1 MIMENINSNRNT
13 IYEDAE
19 SLEDKEKQSNKN
31 SIINNSNISLS
42 IINTSNI
49 SNSNTHN
56 TSDIEKEKNIMK
68 KIELEKFRKKEL
80 FQEDIN
86 HLNQM
91 HDPVEYLTSNFNTIK
106 SKSLSTK
113 RHLKNILEI
122 QNFEGDTDKIWVVQF
137 SSCGKYLATGGK
149 SGVLKIWEVLSV
161 NDSLDIYE
169 KRELLKF
176 TNFFSENAFRI
187 YTEHKKDIIDL
198 SWGNKNPNLIV
209 TVSLD
214 HFAILW
220 DINSTSSIGVYN
232 HRSIIPCVDFYP
244 NTKNLF
250 SENDDDIFVTGS
262 FDRLIR
268 VWSVKDPKEPLLYI
282 NVIEYIT
289 AIAFFPE
296 GNYLAVGSSDGK
308 ISIYDCEKKLRYA
321 YSFNCKNKN
330 GKYSEGRKI
339 TSIYFINKNEALI
352 TTNDSRIRLIDVN
365 DGNINHKMKGHKNEE
380 GMIKACY
387 DSTYKSVITASEDNY
402 VYLWNEHNNH
412 EVKNYN
418 YEYYKPFDKNK
429 GKITCSMFAS
439 PCWVKEFQEKFT
451 LFSDKIVVKSVMINT
466 SSNGFIQVLV
476 NYDLD
481 LKKKSIN
488 L

>member
-80 FQEDIN
+80 FQEDID
-86 HLNQM
+86 HLNQI

-187 YTEHKKDIIDL
+187 YTEHKKDIIAL

-214 HFAILW
+214 HLAILW

-244 NTKNLF
+244 STKNSF
-250 SENDDDIFVTGS
+250 SENEDDIFVTGS
-262 FDRLIR
+262 RDIQT
-268 VWSVKDPKEPLLYI
+268 LL
-282 NVIEYIT
+282 
-289 AIAFFPE
+289 
-296 GNYLAVGSSDGK
+296 
-308 ISIYDCEKKLRYA
+308 
-321 YSFNCKNKN
+321 
-330 GKYSEGRKI
+330 
-339 TSIYFINKNEALI
+339 
-352 TTNDSRIRLIDVN
+352 
-365 DGNINHKMKGHKNEE
+365 
-380 GMIKACY
+380 
-387 DSTYKSVITASEDNY
+387 
-402 VYLWNEHNNH
+402 
-412 EVKNYN
+412 
-418 YEYYKPFDKNK
+418 
-429 GKITCSMFAS
+429 
-439 PCWVKEFQEKFT
+439 
-451 LFSDKIVVKSVMINT
+451 
-466 SSNGFIQVLV
+466 
-476 NYDLD
+476 
-481 LKKKSIN
+481 
-488 L
+488 